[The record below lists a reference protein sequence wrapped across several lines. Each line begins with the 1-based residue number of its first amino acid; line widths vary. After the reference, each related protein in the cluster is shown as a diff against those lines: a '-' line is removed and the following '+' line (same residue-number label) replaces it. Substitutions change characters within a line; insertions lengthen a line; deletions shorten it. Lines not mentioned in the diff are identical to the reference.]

1 MTELINKKEQKAQQ
15 IKYDLF
21 NTRVAYEIENSKNN
35 KLSWNEICD
44 LIETEHAYLQDW
56 FLRET
61 DIKEV
66 AGMLWLKGLT
76 KRTNLKKQ

>member
-1 MTELINKKEQKAQQ
+1 MKNLINKKEQKAQQ

-21 NTRVAYEIENSKNN
+21 NTRVASEIHNSKGN
-35 KLSWNEICD
+35 KLSWNEICN
-44 LIETEHAYLQDW
+44 LIETEHIYLQDW
-56 FLRET
+56 FLRGT

-76 KRTNLKKQ
+76 KRNNLKQ